1 MSEFAG
7 LRILYIEDD
16 PGVARLVQ
24 RRLQRA
30 GYVVDIAGDGE
41 AGLAM
46 YAAGVYVL
54 VAVDQNMPGLSGLD
68 VIRILAERGGMP
80 PVIVITGT
88 GSEQI
93 AVAAMK
99 LGASDYIVKDVAGG
113 YLELLPLIIERA
125 LQQQQLVQEKEQA
138 EAELRR
144 SHALLEQRIAERT
157 AELAQAN
164 QFLQTEIAER
174 RRAEAELR
182 MQKTLLECQSDAS
195 IDGILVVD
203 LDQHVLFYNRRFAEM
218 WQMSPE
224 MMQQSSFATRI
235 QVLREQLVAPE
246 AFAARIRYLYD
257 HPDETGCDEIHFK
270 DGRIYERYSAPV
282 NGSDGTSYG
291 RVWYDRDVTAMRQAQ
306 AALQKSHTLLEKVLS
321 SLNEAVMVV
330 NPFTRLIEECNRT
343 TETMFGYSRAELI
356 GQATDFLHVSE
367 DMFVIFGR
375 AALQAYASP
384 GVFITEYQMR
394 RKSGEI
400 FPTEHVITPLRD
412 DAGQVI
418 NVVSVVRDI
427 TERKRTEEKL
437 KQRNEQLARL
447 NLVIE
452 AINQSLALSEVF
464 STLRMMFAEYLVLP
478 AGAIY
483 LYHKDTDHL
492 SLEETWGLTDIP
504 DAQHRSLA
512 VTMAHNQQVIWEQSP
527 LRMDN
532 LDNLDNTAVIAML
545 PETLRTSACCYLGVP
560 LLARGEIQGVVDL
573 FSADP
578 EAFRDDHITFLAIV
592 GQQVG
597 SAIQR
602 ARLFSQVQA
611 GHERLQTLSRRLV
624 EIQEAERRAIARELH
639 DEVGQILTGL
649 SLSLEM
655 VNRPPLEQ
663 IPSRLAHARSLVSE
677 LLQQVR
683 EMSLQL
689 RPPMLDDLGLLPTL
703 RWYFDRYTTQ
713 TGIQVAFKHA
723 GLERGRFGN
732 DIEVGVYRMVQEAL
746 TNAARYA
753 ETHEV
758 VVRLWVSQAVIGVQI
773 ADEGRGFDPVAALAS
788 HTSSGLA
795 GMQERLRLLG
805 GELAIDAAPGQ
816 GSCLTVELP
825 LGRDEF

>member
-1 MSEFAG
+1 MSEFADK
-7 LRILYIEDD
+7 RILYMEDD
-16 PGVARLVQ
+16 PAAARLVQ
-24 RRLQRA
+24 KRLRRA
-30 GYVVDIAGDGE
+30 GYVVDTARDGE
-41 AGLAM
+41 EGLAM
-46 YAAGVYVL
+46 YATGSYVL

-68 VIRILAERGGMP
+68 VIRILAEQGAML

-99 LGASDYIVKDVAGG
+99 LGAGDYIVKDVAGG

-125 LQQQQLVQEKEQA
+125 LHQHQLIQEKQQA

-144 SHALLEQRIAERT
+144 SHALLEQRVQERT
-157 AELAQAN
+157 AEL
-164 QFLQTEIAER
+164 LQTNQALQAEIAER

-182 MQKTLLECQSDAS
+182 MQKMLLECQSDAS

-203 LDQHVLFYNRRFAEM
+203 PDQHVLFYNRRFAEM
-218 WQMSPE
+218 WQMSPA

-246 AFAARIRYLYD
+246 EFAAKIRYLYE
-257 HPDETGCDEIHFK
+257 HPDETGCDEIYFN
-270 DGRIYERYSAPV
+270 DGRVYERYSAPV
-282 NGSDGTSYG
+282 KGSDGTNYG
-291 RVWYDRDVTAMRQAQ
+291 RVWYDRDVTAIRQAQ
-306 AALQKSHTLLEKVLS
+306 VALQKSHNLLEKVLS

-356 GQATDFLHVSE
+356 GQATDFLHVSAE
-367 DMFVIFGR
+367 KFTIFGQ
-375 AALQAYASP
+375 AALQAYALS
-384 GVFITEYQMR
+384 GGFTTEYQMR

-400 FPTEHVITPLRD
+400 FPTEHVVTPLCD
-412 DAGQVI
+412 DTGQVI

-427 TERKRTEEKL
+427 TERKRAEEKL

-464 STLRMMFAEYLVLP
+464 STLRMMFAEYLILP

-483 LYHKDTDHL
+483 LYHKDTDHI

-504 DAQHRSLA
+504 DEQRRVFA
-512 VTMAHNQQVIWEQSP
+512 VTMAHNQRVIWDQSL

-545 PETLRTSACCYLGVP
+545 PETLRASSCGYLGVP

-578 EAFRDDHITFLAIV
+578 EAFRDDYVTFLAIV

-602 ARLFSQVQA
+602 ARLFSQVQS

-624 EIQEAERRAIARELH
+624 EIQEAERRSIARELH
-639 DEVGQILTGL
+639 DEVGQILTCL

-655 VNRPPLEQ
+655 INRPPIEQ

-703 RWYFDRYTTQ
+703 RWYFDRYTSQ
-713 TGIQVAFKHA
+713 TGIQVAFKHS
-723 GLERGRFGN
+723 GLDQQRFGN
-732 DIEVGVYRMVQEAL
+732 DVEVAVYRMVQEAL
-746 TNAARYA
+746 TNTARYA
-753 ETHEV
+753 ETREV
-758 VVRLWVSQAVIGVQI
+758 VVRLWVSRAMIGVQI
-773 ADEGRGFDPVAALAS
+773 ADEGRGFDPGVALAS

-816 GSCLTVELP
+816 GSCLSVELP
-825 LGRDEF
+825 LMRET

>member
-1 MSEFAG
+1 MSESADK
-7 LRILYIEDD
+7 RILYMEDD
-16 PGVARLVQ
+16 PAAARLVQ
-24 RRLQRA
+24 KRLGRA
-30 GYVVDIAGDGE
+30 GYVVETACDGE

-46 YAAGVYVL
+46 YAAGAYVL

-125 LQQQQLVQEKEQA
+125 LQQHRLVHEKQQA

-144 SHALLEQRIAERT
+144 SHTLLEQRVAERT
-157 AELAQAN
+157 AELAHINQA
-164 QFLQTEIAER
+164 LQAEIAER
-174 RRAEAELR
+174 RRTEAELR

-218 WQMSPE
+218 WQMSPA

-235 QVLREQLVAPE
+235 QVLREQLVVPE
-246 AFAARIRYLYD
+246 EFAARIRYLYE
-257 HPDETGCDEIHFK
+257 HPDVISSDEIYFN
-270 DGRIYERYSAPV
+270 DGRVYERYSAPV
-282 NGSDGTSYG
+282 KGSDGTKYG

-306 AALQKSHTLLEKVLS
+306 AALQKSHNLLEKVLS

-330 NPFTRLIEECNRT
+330 NPFTRLIEECNQT

-356 GQATDFLHVSE
+356 GQATDFLHVNAE
-367 DMFVIFGR
+367 MFTIFGR

-384 GVFITEYQMR
+384 GVFTTEYQMR

-412 DAGQVI
+412 DAGQVV

-427 TERKRTEEKL
+427 TERKRAEEKL

-464 STLRMMFAEYLVLP
+464 STLRIMFAEYLVLP

-483 LYHKDTDHL
+483 LYHKETDHI
-492 SLEETWGLTDIP
+492 SLEETWGLLDIP
-504 DAQHRSLA
+504 DEQRRALA
-512 VTMAHNQQVIWEQSP
+512 VTMAHNQRVVWEQSP
-527 LRMDN
+527 LVMYDLN
-532 LDNLDNTAVIAML
+532 DITMTQVL

-560 LLARGEIQGVVDL
+560 LLARGEIQGVIDL

-578 EAFRDDHITFLAIV
+578 EAFRDDHVTFLAIV

-703 RWYFDRYTTQ
+703 RWYFDRYTSQ
-713 TGIQVAFKHA
+713 TGIQVAFKHS
-723 GLERGRFGN
+723 GLDQQRFGN
-732 DIEVGVYRMVQEAL
+732 DIEVAVYRMVQEAL
-746 TNAARYA
+746 TNVARYA
-753 ETHEV
+753 DTHEV
-758 VVRLWVSQAVIGVQI
+758 VVRLWVNQTMIGVQI
-773 ADEGRGFDPVAALAS
+773 ADAGRGFDPIVALAS

-805 GELAIDAAPGQ
+805 GELTIDAAPGQ
-816 GSCLTVELP
+816 GSCLAVELP